1 MKKLWNRTRSRSR
14 RESAASNTKTTTTG
28 ANETPPPVPSLPRV
42 TQTSSQYQRPSTENR
57 VQPVLVGVSRPGD
70 SFSRPGT
77 AGSLQN
83 AVSRAADQ
91 SSQTFLRGHTRTQS
105 PRYVDIFS
113 ISSTRVTKTD
123 TSTSFYNE
131 DIAERNIDPTSSR
144 GRSSLDYVP
153 GSKYQEEVAVRNSYQ
168 SQSSDGPRSST
179 DRNHRSWISS
189 GTESGPSQEQTP
201 HTSWSN
207 SKFQEVVRPR
217 SSGRNQHAY
226 SSLLEHRP
234 VSRSGDGGL
243 DQKKTDSLTSRSGLV
258 SYNLSHSEVPQ
269 PRYSDQAQQNT
280 TRSSSR
286 LSGTST
292 ITPTIVL
299 PHRTIMDLT
308 EDQDS
313 PASEKQVEFSNKE
326 AEIMTAVS
334 ASAQPSEDLLSSLI
348 ETPKVFHPA
357 TERNPSNPAQLKASD
372 RTVARPPDADPVPA
386 TNNSHEPKPT
396 PKHSTFSTINT
407 VASSQPTEE
416 KQSDKKTEEV
426 LEPVKRDHVA
436 SQLAPVPA
444 KYRLST
450 VEETESETEE
460 EDATESSAKAGSNVT
475 VPNLDGPSDVPAKAI
490 VQNTDGSNDISTKHS
505 VRNMDGSRNATTTQ
519 GDVHVADGSSD
530 IPTAVVPN
538 TPKLAEPEACAKSQA
553 GTTQSTP
560 AGQIHYS
567 PASLQSADFT
577 NPSAAFGVRAR
588 DFAVTPS
595 RSLPRPEQ
603 PSSPPAKVDKQLP
616 AKEKAPVASIV
627 NGGPVQP
634 SAYTFDEDAF
644 RRKQEQARAALI
656 KLQQSLNEEFLP
668 PPRNQAA
675 ARPNR
680 LNSIGQRRVAPA
692 KGNADPNGPV
702 APSSIFAQPQEN
714 VESSARPQ
722 ANGVSHS
729 TSHVPQV
736 RPRLSSHNS
745 GSSASTVRIS
755 NRGTARQPLQ
765 QSQPNMPP
773 RSQSADVKGKGRA
786 REREIDVAL
795 YELQRAAEQI
805 AGAARPAS
813 AQARTRPPPQSPL
826 RERRA
831 DAPPLI
837 SGMPSYERQSPRRAP
852 TSASDTG
859 PTSPR
864 SPGAISLSH
873 FPQAPA
879 SSHYYPAAAA
889 PSVPT
894 GPKPYT
900 HTRQGS
906 SGPDRDGMEPRL
918 KRRGSTT
925 SQASAMTS
933 TSQYSIPFHMIPERG
948 SSMRDAMVRD
958 EDL

>member
-14 RESAASNTKTTTTG
+14 RESAASSTKATL
-28 ANETPPPVPSLPRV
+28 NEAPPLPSLPRV
-42 TQTSSQYQRPSTENR
+42 TQTNSQFQRPSTENR

-70 SFSRPGT
+70 SSSRPGT

-91 SSQTFLRGHTRTQS
+91 SSQTFLKGHTRTQS

-113 ISSTRVTKTD
+113 ITSTHPIKND

-144 GRSSLDYVP
+144 GRTSLDYVP
-153 GSKYQEEVAVRNSYQ
+153 ASKYQEEVAVRNSYQ
-168 SQSSDGPRSST
+168 SQSSDGPRSSA

-207 SKFQEVVRPR
+207 GKFQEAVRPR
-217 SSGRNQHAY
+217 SSGRNQHANA
-226 SSLLEHRP
+226 SSLEHRP
-234 VSRSGDGGL
+234 VSRSGDAAL
-243 DQKKTDSLTSRSGLV
+243 DQQKNDSLTSRSGLV
-258 SYNLSHSEVPQ
+258 SYNLSRSEVSQ
-269 PRYSDQAQQNT
+269 PRYSDQTQRDP

-308 EDQDS
+308 EDQAS
-313 PASEKQVEFSNKE
+313 PASEKQVELSSEE
-326 AEIMTAVS
+326 AEIMTA
-334 ASAQPSEDLLSSLI
+334 ASAPGQPPEDPFSSLI
-348 ETPKVFHPA
+348 ESPKVFHPA
-357 TERNPSNPAQLKASD
+357 TERNASNHVQPKAAT
-372 RTVARPPDADPVPA
+372 RLIARPSDATPVLA
-386 TNNSHEPKPT
+386 ADSLKEDKPT
-396 PKHSTFSTINT
+396 PKNSSFSTINT
-407 VASSQPTEE
+407 VASSPPIDVN
-416 KQSDKKTEEV
+416 QSDERTEV
-426 LEPVKRDHVA
+426 ALEPPKRDHVA
-436 SQLAPVPA
+436 SQLVPTPA

-450 VEETESETEE
+450 VAETESESEE
-460 EDATESSAKAGSNVT
+460 EGAVRSVVKPTSSII
-475 VPNLDGPSDVPAKAI
+475 VPDFDDGRDVSTKDIA
-490 VQNTDGSNDISTKHS
+490 QNTDGSSI
-505 VRNMDGSRNATTTQ
+505 VSREDTAQNSLDSEVNTQ
-519 GDVHVADGSSD
+519 DKSDDADGSTDVS
-530 IPTAVVPN
+530 TAIVPN
-538 TPKLAEPEACAKSQA
+538 TPKPARLGADAQDEV

-560 AGQIHYS
+560 AGQIHHS
-567 PASLQSADFT
+567 PASLQSADFV
-577 NPSAAFGVRAR
+577 NPSAAFGVRTR

-595 RSLPRPEQ
+595 RNLARPQQ
-603 PSSPPAKVDKQLP
+603 PSTLP
-616 AKEKAPVASIV
+616 KRAHEHLAVKKAAPVASIV

-634 SAYTFDEDAF
+634 AIYTFDEDAF
-644 RRKQEQARAALI
+644 RRKQEQARAALV

-680 LNSIGQRRVAPA
+680 LNAIGQRRGGPP
-692 KGNADPNGPV
+692 KGNVDPHGPV
-702 APSSIFAQPQEN
+702 APSSIFSRSQDNDEP
-714 VESSARPQ
+714 SARPSKS
-722 ANGVSHS
+722 GVSHS
-729 TSHVPQV
+729 TSHVPQI
-736 RPRLSSHNS
+736 RPRLASHDS
-745 GSSASTVRIS
+745 GSSASTVRLS
-755 NRGTARQPLQ
+755 NRGTARQPVQ
-765 QSQPNMPP
+765 QPQTTTMPP

-786 REREIDVAL
+786 REREIDIAL

-826 RERRA
+826 RERRV
-831 DAPPLI
+831 DVPPLI
-837 SGMPSYERQSPRRAP
+837 NGMPAYERQSPRRGP
-852 TSASDTG
+852 HSASDTG
-859 PTSPR
+859 PASPR

-879 SSHYYPAAAA
+879 ATHYYAAATA

-894 GPKPYT
+894 GPKAHT
-900 HTRQGS
+900 NTRQGS
-906 SGPDRDGMEPRL
+906 SGADRDGMEPRL
-918 KRRGSTT
+918 KRRGSTN